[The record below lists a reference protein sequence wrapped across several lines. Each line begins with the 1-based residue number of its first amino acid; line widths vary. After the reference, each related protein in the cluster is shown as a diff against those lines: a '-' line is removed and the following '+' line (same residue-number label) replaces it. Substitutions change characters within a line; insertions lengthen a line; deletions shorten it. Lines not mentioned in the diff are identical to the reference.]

1 MAQPAPSFDAKT
13 ARPLDVE
20 RAEFQRRRFLAMPLA
35 GTIAWSLIGLGGVTL
50 SPTLAVWALFI
61 LSGSIIYLGLFISR
75 FTGEDFLA
83 KDRPKNS
90 FDGLFMLTVLQALL
104 VFSIAIPFFLED
116 YTSLP
121 LTVGV
126 LTGLMWT
133 PLSWMIQHWIGVF
146 HATFR
151 SAAIVIVWYLIPT
164 QRFVAIPIVIVATY
178 LFTIAVLEARW
189 RRIHTA
195 ASAAGAT
202 A

>member
-1 MAQPAPSFDAKT
+1 
-13 ARPLDVE
+13 
-20 RAEFQRRRFLAMPLA
+20 MPLA

-50 SPTLAVWALFI
+50 SPTLAAWALFI

-75 FTGEDFLA
+75 FTGENFLA

-104 VFSIAIPFFLED
+104 VFSIAIPFFLQD

-121 LTVGV
+121 LTVGI
-126 LTGLMWT
+126 LTGLMWA

-164 QRFVAIPIVIVATY
+164 QRFVAIPMAIVATY
-178 LFTIAVLEARW
+178 LLTIVVLEARW
-189 RRIHTA
+189 RRIHTG
-195 ASAAGAT
+195 ASAGGAT